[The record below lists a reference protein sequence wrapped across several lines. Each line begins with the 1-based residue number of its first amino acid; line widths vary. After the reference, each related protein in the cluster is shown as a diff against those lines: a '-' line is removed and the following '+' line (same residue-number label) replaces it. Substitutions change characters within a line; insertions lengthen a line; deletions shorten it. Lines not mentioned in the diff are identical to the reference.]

1 MLLEEVVKFLDPKPN
16 QNFIDCTL
24 GGGGHTK
31 AILKNTGPD
40 GQVLGIEADM
50 EAVKEAKEHLKPFG
64 KRAIIVHDN
73 YKNLTK
79 IKTKNGLSS
88 IAGIIIDLGLSSDQ
102 LDRRN
107 RGFSYKDSG
116 PLDMRYDTSQALTAS
131 DIILTWPEDK
141 LFKIFR
147 EYGEVRQAHRLVSG
161 IVGWRQS
168 KQKQKFVQTSMF
180 SSAILRIMN
189 IKKISELHT
198 IWQALRIAVNQELD
212 NLEALLPQAVNILS
226 KNGRLAV
233 ISFHSLE
240 DRIVKNFFKSQA
252 KACICPPQSP
262 ICTCHNKPKVK
273 ILTSHGIKAGSE
285 ETKANS
291 RSRSAIL
298 RVIEKI

>member
-1 MLLEEVVKFLDPKPN
+1 MLLEEVIRFLDPRAN

-24 GGGGHTK
+24 GGGGHTEE
-31 AILKNTGPD
+31 ILKKTSPK
-40 GQVLGIEADM
+40 GQVLGIEADI
-50 EAVKEAKEHLKPFG
+50 EAAKEAKEHLKPFG
-64 KRAIIVHDN
+64 QRAIVVHEN

-79 IKTKNGLSS
+79 IKTKNDLSS
-88 IAGIIIDLGLSSDQ
+88 IAGIIVDLGLSSDQ

-116 PLDMRYDTSQALTAS
+116 PLDMRYDMSQDLTAS
-131 DIILTWPEDK
+131 DIILTWPEDQ
-141 LFKIFR
+141 LLKIFR
-147 EYGEVRQAHRLVSG
+147 EYGEVRQAHRLVTG
-161 IVGWRQS
+161 IVGWRRS
-168 KQKQKFVQTSMF
+168 KQKQKFIQTSMF

-212 NLEALLPQAVNILS
+212 NLESVLPQALDILS

-240 DRIVKNFFKSQA
+240 DRLVKNFFKSQA
-252 KACICPPQSP
+252 RGCVCPPESP
-262 ICTCHNKPKVK
+262 ICTCQNKPKVK
-273 ILTSHGIKAGSE
+273 ILTSHGIKADLE
-285 ETKANS
+285 EIKANS

-298 RVIEKI
+298 RVVQKI